1 MTLVGK
7 SKASRLV
14 RCRKVGVS
22 CQYQSI
28 NVLDYE
34 LLTKKIIENTKV
46 RLNTKHKNVCKSCT
60 ISVKSCSSSV
70 DVHTILSHGPLIVL
84 L

>member
-14 RCRKVGVS
+14 RCEKVGVS

-34 LLTKKIIENTKV
+34 LLTKKIIDTQKV
-46 RLNTKHKNVCKSCT
+46 RLYTEHKNV
-60 ISVKSCSSSV
+60 
-70 DVHTILSHGPLIVL
+70 
-84 L
+84 